1 MKSFFEFLSPYLE
14 IVTAFSTLSIALF
27 AIVTAFLTWRLASE
41 NRLLRK
47 AGTEP
52 RVVAYLKP
60 DLGSYV
66 PLVDLVL
73 ANVGNGPAQN
83 VDYRI
88 DGEEKQFRD
97 YDTKFLPHDA
107 RYQFSFLPQGE
118 SIHMVLGGYE
128 LFGCDAN
135 GNKSAIPPFPAFEIT
150 VQYENMIGK
159 AYDDTFSLD
168 VSDFSNMGCA
178 GRSSRACD
186 RGNAEKD
193 RRSFGEIAPTLIVLS
208 LHSTYP
214 VISGCR
220 SCGRVRPVSLP

>member
-1 MKSFFEFLSPYLE
+1 MKSFFGFLSPYLE

-88 DGEEKQFRD
+88 DGEEKKFRD

-107 RYQFSFLPQGE
+107 RYRFSFLPQGE
-118 SIHMVLGGYE
+118 SIRMVLGGYE

-150 VQYENMIGK
+150 VRYENMIGK
-159 AYDDTFSLD
+159 VYDDTFSLD
-168 VSDFSNMGCA
+168 VSDFSSMGA
-178 GRSSRACD
+178 PAVAPEHVIAEMLKKIEGHLAKLLQRS
-186 RGNAEKD
+186 
-193 RRSFGEIAPTLIVLS
+193 
-208 LHSTYP
+208 
-214 VISGCR
+214 
-220 SCGRVRPVSLP
+220 